1 MDFGSSNWSWPSG
14 ANPNGHSNG
23 SAQASSTHETPHS
36 SSSTSSASKPS
47 SQQQQKQPTYK
58 PRTCRICLEVVQPTT
73 EIDESFAARF
83 TSRARVRYYSEDP
96 ELGRLISPCRC
107 KGTQKYVHEG
117 CLQQW
122 RQASPLSDR
131 NFWQCPTCKF
141 EYRLERLRWGR
152 WLTST
157 MGSVVLTGLVF
168 ILAVFVLGFVADP
181 IINLWVDPLGSVV
194 DTIHDV
200 ISDVEAMRPIDDEP
214 ATWSFHFLKGFL
226 SLGLLGFLKTF
237 IAMSP
242 WQLLNIRST
251 VGGRRRGRDRVES
264 VNWMLVMIGVLTF
277 LGAAWKFVRHFS
289 ARVLEKA
296 RDRVVDIQEDEDAD
310 DEDDDVDD
318 ESRKDR

>member
-1 MDFGSSNWSWPSG
+1 MDFGSTNWSWPSG
-14 ANPNGHSNG
+14 TDPNGHPNS

-36 SSSTSSASKPS
+36 SSSGSSASKPS
-47 SQQQQKQPTYK
+47 SQQQPKQRAYK

-131 NFWQCPTCKF
+131 NFWQCPTCRF

-157 MGSVVLTGLVF
+157 TGSVVLTGVVF

-181 IINLWVDPLGSVV
+181 IINLWVDPWGSVV
-194 DTIHDV
+194 ETIHDV
-200 ISDVEAMRPIDDEP
+200 ISDVEAMRPVDDEP
-214 ATWSFHFLKGFL
+214 TTWSFHFLKGLL

-242 WQLLNIRST
+242 WQWFNIRST

-277 LGAAWKFVRHFS
+277 LVAAWKFVRHFS

-310 DEDDDVDD
+310 DEDDAVDD
-318 ESRKDR
+318 ETRKDK